1 MFERFTER
9 ARRVIIL
16 ARGEAEK
23 YQHEYLGTEHL
34 LLGIL
39 REGSGVAISVLQN
52 MGVNLKQLEAELV
65 TKLPPTE
72 NVLTLGE
79 IPFSPR
85 AKKVL
90 ELSVEEARL
99 LGQNYIGTEHI
110 LLGLMKGDNG
120 SAAQVL
126 KSFGISLSMIRKET
140 ISLLK
145 ISAPKKGEEKK
156 DTPLLNE
163 FSRDLTGLA
172 KKMKLDPVIGR
183 DDEIERIIQILC
195 RRTKNNPVLIGE
207 PGVGKTAIAEGLA
220 QMITGGLV
228 PKPLL
233 KKRIVQLDLG
243 SLVAGTK
250 YRGQFEERLKT
261 IMKELTENP
270 EIVIFIDEIH
280 TLVGAGAAEGS
291 IDASSMLKP
300 ALSRGEVQCIGATT
314 LNEYRKHIEKDG
326 ALDRRFQTIII
337 QPPSIDET
345 ISIIHGLKSRY
356 EAHHHIKITDEAIV
370 TAARLSDRYISDRFL
385 PDKAIDV
392 IDEAGSRA
400 RLKEITLPPEIREQE
415 KQLELLTG
423 EKVGAI
429 RVQDYEK
436 AAHLRDREEKE
447 RAGLELLKQEWE
459 KKQDL
464 IEPVLG
470 EDDIAYIIS
479 KMTSIPITKLEEKD
493 SEKLLRLE
501 DELHKRIVGQDEAVA
516 SIVRA
521 IRRSRVGLKQ
531 HNKPIGSFVFLG
543 PTGVGKTEL
552 ARALA
557 AVLFN
562 DERALIRL
570 DMSEYMEKFNVSRL
584 TGAPPGYVGYEEGGQ
599 LTEQVRRR
607 PYSIILFDE
616 IEKAHPDVFNILLQV
631 LDSGQLTDN
640 YGRTVSFR
648 NVVLIIT
655 SNLGTRDIGQG
666 GSLGFQQAGSEA
678 DAMEMKNR
686 LLGEVKKTFNP
697 EFVNRL
703 DEIVV
708 FHPLN
713 IEHIRQIIDIQI
725 GELNAQLSEKK
736 FTIRL
741 DSSAREWLIEK
752 GFDPAFGARHLRRSL
767 QTHIEDPLSMELL
780 RREFGENEEVLAVLE
795 NDRIVFRVK
804 AGV

>member
-9 ARRVIIL
+9 ARRVVIL

-39 REGSGVAISVLQN
+39 REGSGVAISVMQN
-52 MGVNLKQLEAELV
+52 MGVNLKQLEAEV
-65 TKLPPTE
+65 VGKLPPTE

-110 LLGLMKGDNG
+110 LLGLMKEDNG
-120 SAAQVL
+120 TAAQVM

-163 FSRDLTGLA
+163 FSRDLTKLS
-172 KKMKLDPVIGR
+172 KEMKLDPVIGR
-183 DDEIERIIQILC
+183 DDEIERVIQILC

-220 QMITGGLV
+220 QRIVSGLV
-228 PKPLL
+228 PRPLL

-261 IMKELTENP
+261 IMKELTDNP
-270 EIVIFIDEIH
+270 EVVIFIDEIH
-280 TLVGAGAAEGS
+280 TIVGAGAAEGS

-337 QPPSIDET
+337 QPPSIEET
-345 ISIIHGLKSRY
+345 IRIIQGLKSRY
-356 EAHHHIKITDEAIV
+356 EAHHHIEITDEAII
-370 TAARLSDRYISDRFL
+370 TATRLSDRYISDRFL

-392 IDEAGSRA
+392 IDEAGSRT
-400 RLKEITLPPEIREQE
+400 RLKEITLPPELRRKE
-415 KQLELLTG
+415 KDLRALT
-423 EKVGAI
+423 EHKVAAI
-429 RVQDYEK
+429 RIQDYEK
-436 AAHLRDREEKE
+436 AAKLRDREEKDRDELE
-447 RAGLELLKQEWE
+447 RLKQEWE
-459 KKQDL
+459 KRQDE
-464 IEPVLG
+464 IVPVLG
-470 EDDIAYIIS
+470 EDDIAHVLS
-479 KMTSIPITKLEEKD
+479 KMTTIPITKLEEKE
-493 SEKLLRLE
+493 STRLLRLD
-501 DELHKRIVGQDEAVA
+501 DELHKRIVGQDEAVT
-516 SIVRA
+516 SIVKA
-521 IRRSRVGLKQ
+521 IRRSRVGLKPP
-531 HNKPIGSFVFLG
+531 NKPIGSFIFLG

-599 LTEQVRRR
+599 LTEQVRRK
-607 PYSIILFDE
+607 PYSIVLFDE
-616 IEKAHPDVFNILLQV
+616 IEKAHPDVFNILLQF
-631 LDSGQLTDN
+631 LDGGQRTDN
-640 YGRTVSFR
+640 YGRSVSFR
-648 NVVLIIT
+648 NAVLIIT
-655 SNLGTRDIGQG
+655 SNLGTRNVGKG
-666 GSLGFQQAGSEA
+666 GNLGFQLNRSGAESEA
-678 DAMEMKNR
+678 MKSR
-686 LLGEVKKTFNP
+686 VLEEVRKTFNP
-697 EFVNRL
+697 EFINRL

-708 FHPLN
+708 FHSLDRD
-713 IEHIRQIIDIQI
+713 HIRQIVNIQI
-725 GELNAQLSEKK
+725 GELNQRLQEKNFSVQLE
-736 FTIRL
+736 
-741 DSSAREWLIEK
+741 DSAREWLIEK
-752 GFDPAFGARHLRRSL
+752 GFDPSYGARHLQRAI
-767 QTHIEDPLSMELL
+767 QTHIEDPLSLELL
-780 RREFGENEEVLAVLE
+780 RRDFGDSEEIIAALE